1 MTNPMNYNQQL
12 LSYLQAWR
20 QLLEASAALT
30 SGMPMGAS
38 PMGMP
43 PMPPTPFM
51 PPMTAPGTTPPG
63 SSPPTDYSQQLFGY
77 LQAWRQYLEHA
88 MSNASGS
95 IQPLQPMGSYPG
107 SYPPGHP
114 TGSQS
119 AGYPSAASEPTDS
132 SSTGSQ
138 ATGDT
143 GSESS
148 AAQSSGSP
156 SSFAQK
162 NENRV
167 VLRPKDPY
175 GTITGFNLSGLRE
188 QLTRAEF
195 NGPSPD
201 PAVHSAFAKK
211 LTPEPSTSPVQGA
224 TLYGRAPSTPS
235 PTIVDNCHR
244 GRNGSPSRRP
254 TGNVQMVAH
263 RPGTAP
269 RDQGAARPERRP
281 REYPADGLGRQG
293 SSRSALLGTPLAVGR
308 DVLTVAAVAG
318 IAELAGSVAGQVN

>member
-162 NENRV
+162 NDNRV

-175 GTITGFNLSGLRE
+175 GTISGFNLSGLRE

-201 PAVHSAFAKK
+201 PAVHSAFANK

-224 TLYGRAPSTPS
+224 SLYGRAPSTPS
-235 PTIVDNCHR
+235 PTMSTTVTGAGMDPR
-244 GRNGSPSRRP
+244 RAAPPATSRWWLTGQGQRPGIKEQRDPTRLVNIRP
-254 TGNVQMVAH
+254 TDLG
-263 RPGTAP
+263 
-269 RDQGAARPERRP
+269 
-281 REYPADGLGRQG
+281 GRQ
-293 SSRSALLGTPLAVGR
+293 
-308 DVLTVAAVAG
+308 
-318 IAELAGSVAGQVN
+318 

>member
-43 PMPPTPFM
+43 PMPPMPPMPFM
-51 PPMTAPGTTPPG
+51 PPMTAPGTNPPG
-63 SSPPTDYSQQLFGY
+63 SSPPADYSQQLFGY

-88 MSNASGS
+88 TSNASGS
-95 IQPLQPMGSYPG
+95 IQPLQPPMGAYPG

-148 AAQSSGSP
+148 ATQSSGSP

-162 NENRV
+162 NDNRV

-175 GTITGFNLSGLRE
+175 GTITGFNLRGLRE
-188 QLTRAEF
+188 QLNRAET
-195 NGPSPD
+195 NGPGSD
-201 PAVHSAFAKK
+201 PAVGSAFAKK
-211 LTPEPSTSPVQGA
+211 LTPEASTSPARGA
-224 TLYGRAPSTPS
+224 SLYGRAPSTPS
-235 PTIVDNCHR
+235 PTVSTTVTGAGLD
-244 GRNGSPSRRP
+244 PRRAAP
-254 TGNVQMVAH
+254 PATSKWWLTGQGH
-263 RPGTAP
+263 RPGIKEQ
-269 RDQGAARPERRP
+269 RDPTRLVNIRPT
-281 REYPADGLGRQG
+281 DLGGRQ
-293 SSRSALLGTPLAVGR
+293 
-308 DVLTVAAVAG
+308 
-318 IAELAGSVAGQVN
+318 

>member
-30 SGMPMGAS
+30 SGMPMGPG

-43 PMPPTPFM
+43 PMPPMPFM
-51 PPMTAPGTTPPG
+51 PPMTAPGTTTPG
-63 SSPPTDYSQQLFGY
+63 ASPPADYSQQLFGY

-95 IQPLQPMGSYPG
+95 IQPLQPTGSYP
-107 SYPPGHP
+107 SGHP

-119 AGYPSAASEPTDS
+119 AGSQSADS
-132 SSTGSQ
+132 SSTGSP

-143 GSESS
+143 G
-148 AAQSSGSP
+148 AQSSGTQS
-156 SSFAQK
+156 SGSQTSFAQK

-175 GTITGFNLSGLRE
+175 GTITGFNLSGPRE
-188 QLTRAEF
+188 QLNRAQF

-201 PAVHSAFAKK
+201 PGVHSAFAKK
-211 LTPEPSTSPVQGA
+211 LTPEASTSPVQGA
-224 TLYGRAPSTPS
+224 SLYGRAASTPS
-235 PTIVDNCHR
+235 PTVSTTVTGAGLDPR
-244 GRNGSPSRRP
+244 RAAPPATSRWWLAGQGLRPGIKEQRDPTRLVNIRP
-254 TGNVQMVAH
+254 TDLG
-263 RPGTAP
+263 
-269 RDQGAARPERRP
+269 
-281 REYPADGLGRQG
+281 GRQ
-293 SSRSALLGTPLAVGR
+293 
-308 DVLTVAAVAG
+308 
-318 IAELAGSVAGQVN
+318 